1 MRLNTSVLRMIGAAV
16 MALALGFGSTVKP
29 AAADQ
34 AAATRNEI
42 LGVAAAIAIGL
53 TAANV
58 AHKNAVA
65 NTVQGYL
72 PDGSTVYGNGE
83 VVTPNGQSYYPGNYG
98 QQVSCN
104 GGYCGVSG
112 NGAYNNG
119 YNNGYNNSYNNGYN
133 NGAYGYNPY
142 GGYGYG
148 QRYARR

>member
-1 MRLNTSVLRMIGAAV
+1 MRLNAGVLRTIGAAV
-16 MALALGFGSTVKP
+16 MALTLGFGSTVKP

-83 VVTPNGQSYYPGNYG
+83 VVAPNGQSYYPGTYG

-119 YNNGYNNSYNNGYN
+119 YNNSYN

-142 GGYGYG
+142 GGYSYG